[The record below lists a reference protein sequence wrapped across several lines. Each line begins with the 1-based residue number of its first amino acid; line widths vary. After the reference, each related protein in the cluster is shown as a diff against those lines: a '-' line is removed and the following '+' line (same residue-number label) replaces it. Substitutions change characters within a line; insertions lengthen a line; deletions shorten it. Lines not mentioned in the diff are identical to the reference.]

1 MALTQEDKDEVN
13 KIIDDCIKAAIAEA
27 MTGMR
32 KEVSESFGEI
42 VQKIVA
48 QPPVEEKEKTLSEM
62 LAEKI
67 YGKESENV
75 KNKSP
80 EKEKKDV
87 IDTFISALQNKN
99 LGELLGKESNELS
112 LDEAIEEAFKEES

>member
-1 MALTQEDKDEVN
+1 MAFTQEDKDEVD

-27 MTGMR
+27 MTEMR

-42 VQKIVA
+42 VQKIAA
-48 QPPVEEKEKTLSEM
+48 QPPVEEKPKTLSEM

-67 YGKESENV
+67 YGKESEKV

-80 EKEKKDV
+80 EENKKEA
-87 IDTFISALQNKN
+87 IDMFVEALQNKN